1 MQREYTINIMKL
13 LSFPCNAADQIKVY
27 LQFTIIVL
35 QFELTKIN
43 NYTMVEYPS
52 EKLKSELILSR
63 INVIAIV
70 FQVV

>member
-35 QFELTKIN
+35 QSELAKIN
-43 NYTMVEYPS
+43 SYTMVQDPS

>member
-27 LQFTIIVL
+27 LQFTISVL
-35 QFELTKIN
+35 QFELAKIN
-43 NYTMVEYPS
+43 IYTMVQYPS